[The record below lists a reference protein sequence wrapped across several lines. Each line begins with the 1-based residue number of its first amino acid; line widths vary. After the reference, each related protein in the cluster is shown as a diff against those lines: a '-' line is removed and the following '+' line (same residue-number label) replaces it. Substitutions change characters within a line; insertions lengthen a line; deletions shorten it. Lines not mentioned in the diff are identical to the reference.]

1 MVSRM
6 RQHPASTPAAAD
18 GRTPTLSARQ
28 AGWLLGLPAGLAVL
42 IAAGGATARLA
53 LRYERGAVLG
63 GEYWRLLTGHFT
75 HYSLAHLLLNLA
87 GLVLIARLFRHSYGM
102 AHWLLIGLASLVS
115 IDLAFVFYE
124 PHVQWY
130 VGLSGLLHGLMA
142 AGALAWWQQETKA
155 LALALSVLLAAKLVW
170 EQMQGPLPLSGDM
183 PVMVDAHLFG
193 ALGGL
198 AAALPIRL
206 GLQDWWGRAR
216 SL

>member
-1 MVSRM
+1 M
-6 RQHPASTPAAAD
+6 RQHPASPPATTDERA
-18 GRTPTLSARQ
+18 PVLPARQ

-42 IAAGGATARLA
+42 IAIGGATARLA
-53 LRYERGAVLG
+53 LRYERTAVLG

-87 GLVLIARLFRHSYGM
+87 GLVLVARLFRHSYGLG
-102 AHWLLIGLASLVS
+102 HWLLISLASLVA

-142 AGALAWWQQETKA
+142 AGAVAWWQQETKA
-155 LALALSVLLAAKLVW
+155 LALALSVLLVAKLAW
-170 EQMQGPLPLSGDM
+170 EQLQGPLPLSGDM
-183 PVMVDAHLFG
+183 PVLVDAHLFG

-206 GLQDWWGRAR
+206 GLQDWWDRAR